1 MLSLDVAA
9 GVAQTVLVALQAAW
23 LALGDCDNPRFPEM
37 KRGAVRLV
45 VGRTRQVLSQSRF
58 RAVIP

>member
-23 LALGDCDNPRFPEM
+23 LTLGACDNLRFPEM
-37 KRGAVRLV
+37 KRGALRLV

-58 RAVIP
+58 RAVIA